1 MEVLRVAYEIAVI
14 VLALMALIGS
24 LIVAVIFGGLAYVV
38 HRWGNKAVDGTHVVR
53 LKAAA
58 AEDAA
63 HRGVQRGVIR
73 PVAKAQGWVQW
84 LSTFGKRALD
94 ES

>member
-1 MEVLRVAYEIAVI
+1 MDTLRVAYEIAVV

-38 HRWGNKAVDGTHVVR
+38 HRWGNKAVDGAHIVR

-63 HRGVQRGVIR
+63 HRGMQRGVVR
-73 PVAKAQGWVQW
+73 PAAQAQGWARW
-84 LSTFGKRALD
+84 LSTFGRRALD
-94 ES
+94 EP

>member
-1 MEVLRVAYEIAVI
+1 MEILRVAYEIAVI

-24 LIVAVIFGGLAYVV
+24 LIVAVIFGGLAFVV
-38 HRWGNKAVDGTHVVR
+38 HRWGNKAVDGAHIVR
-53 LKAAA
+53 VKAAA

-73 PVAKAQGWVQW
+73 PVAQAQGWAQW
-84 LSTFGKRALD
+84 LSTFGRRALD
-94 ES
+94 DS

>member
-1 MEVLRVAYEIAVI
+1 MEILRVAYEIAVI

-38 HRWGNKAVDGTHVVR
+38 HRWGNKAVDGAHVVR
-53 LKAAA
+53 VKAAT

-63 HRGVQRGVIR
+63 HRGMQRGVVG
-73 PVAKAQGWVQW
+73 PVAKVQGWAQW
-84 LSTFGKRALD
+84 LSTFGRRALD
-94 ES
+94 EP

>member
-24 LIVAVIFGGLAYVV
+24 LIVAVIFGGLAFVV
-38 HRWGNKAVDGTHVVR
+38 HRWGNKAVAGAHVVR
-53 LKAAA
+53 RKAAA

-73 PVAKAQGWVQW
+73 PVAQAQAGR
-84 LSTFGKRALD
+84 SG
-94 ES
+94 

>member
-1 MEVLRVAYEIAVI
+1 MDILRVAYEIAVI

-38 HRWGNKAVDGTHVVR
+38 HRWGNKAVDGAHMVR
-53 LKAAA
+53 VKAAT
-58 AEDAA
+58 AEDAT
-63 HRGVQRGVIR
+63 HRGIQRGVVG
-73 PVAKAQGWVQW
+73 PVAKAQGWAQW
-84 LSTFGKRALD
+84 LSTFGRRALD

>member
-1 MEVLRVAYEIAVI
+1 MDTLRVAYEIAVV

-38 HRWGNKAVDGTHVVR
+38 HRWGNKAVDGAHIVR

-63 HRGVQRGVIR
+63 HRGIQRGVVR
-73 PVAKAQGWVQW
+73 PAAQAQGWARW
-84 LSTFGKRALD
+84 LSTFGRRALD
-94 ES
+94 EP